1 MLDVISRWY
10 NRRFSDPDAVTLA
23 LILCALFAIVIFL
36 GDILA
41 PVIVSLVLAYLLEWP
56 VARLAAVGVR
66 RSISVIAVIIL
77 FTCLSITLLLGLIPN
92 IWHQMTNLITEIP
105 NIIQGGQNYLLNL
118 PAEYQGVVNPEQVKN
133 ISDSLRDQLVKT
145 GQGLVSASLNSL
157 VTLVTLLIYL
167 VLVPLLVFFM
177 LLDKDK
183 LLKQTLRFLPR
194 KRKLANRVWGEMNQ
208 QIGNYIQG
216 KVIEILIVGGVSVVA
231 FLLLDLRYAVLLGV
245 GVGLSVLIPY
255 IGAAVITIPV
265 AVVALFQFGIS
276 PEFWY
281 VIIVYAVIQAL
292 DGNLLVPLLF
302 SQAVNLHPVF
312 IIVAVLFFGGIW
324 GFWGVFFA
332 IPLATLVK
340 AVINAWPGSER
351 YEKSEIIVENK
362 S

>member
-1 MLDVISRWY
+1 MLEVISRWY
-10 NRRFSDPDAVTLA
+10 YRRFSDPDAVTLA
-23 LILCALFAIVIFL
+23 LILCFLFAFVIFL

-56 VARLAAVGVR
+56 VEKLRAIGVR
-66 RSISVIAVIIL
+66 RSISVVAVIIL
-77 FTCLSITLLLGLIPN
+77 FFFLSITLLIGLIPN
-92 IWHQMTNLITEIP
+92 IWQQLTNLITEIP
-105 NIIQGGQNYLLNL
+105 NIIQEGQNYLLTL
-118 PAEYQGVVNPEQVKN
+118 PEEYQGVINPEQVKN
-133 ISDSLRDQLVKT
+133 ISDSLRNQFVTT
-145 GQGLVSASLNSL
+145 GKGLVSASLNSL

-177 LLDKDK
+177 LLDKEK
-183 LLKQTLRFLPR
+183 LLAQILRFLPR

-216 KVIEILIVGGVSVVA
+216 KVIEILIVGGVSIVA

-265 AVVALFQFGIS
+265 AIVALFQWGIT

-281 VIIVYAVIQAL
+281 VMIVYGVIQAL

-351 YEKSEIIVENK
+351 VESEEIIIEK
-362 S
+362 